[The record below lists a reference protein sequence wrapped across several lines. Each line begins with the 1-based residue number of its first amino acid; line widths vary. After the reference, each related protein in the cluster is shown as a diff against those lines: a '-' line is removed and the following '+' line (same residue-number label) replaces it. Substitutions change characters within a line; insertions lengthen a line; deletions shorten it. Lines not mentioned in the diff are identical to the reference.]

1 MVGIN
6 ITDEQKQ
13 VLHAIRLKLKER
25 FKRPVYYSEVI
36 SHLLENTNKLDKL
49 KIEVDRLRGVIEDIA
64 KKPSFFGGIQQSS
77 VSHLSPPSFSPPPQL
92 PPPKTFTKPVQFGVK
107 KGEERVLGSE
117 DTRKML
123 MREMNEIFSK
133 GVKLKPV
140 NEAIAEDISEGV
152 ITIETV
158 TRILSDP
165 DKGIREIMVEYIMLV
180 RQALK
185 SKEVLENIDEIFN
198 LEVLDND

>member
-6 ITDEQKQ
+6 ITE
-13 VLHAIRLKLKER
+13 
-25 FKRPVYYSEVI
+25 PVYYSEVI
-36 SHLLENTNKLDKL
+36 SHLLENMNKLDKL

-64 KKPSFFGGIQQSS
+64 KKPSFFGGIQQST
-77 VSHLSPPSFSPPPQL
+77 VSHLPASSLSPPPQL
-92 PPPKTFTKPVQFGVK
+92 PPPPSSARPVQYGIK
-107 KGEERVLGSE
+107 KGEGRTLGSE
-117 DTRKML
+117 NTRAQL
-123 MREMNEIFSK
+123 MREMNELFSK

-140 NEAIAEDISEGV
+140 NEAIAEDISEGI

-185 SKEVLENIDEIFN
+185 SKEVFENIDEIFN